1 MNLFAIAPIE
11 IALDDR
17 LSKTQIRVLLAIL
30 SFRNKNTNLCW
41 PSREQIQERCG
52 LDVHKISNAT
62 TALVELGWLNKVGNG
77 GNSRRCTYE
86 VIVPDIEN
94 TVPESG
100 TVYVNST
107 VPELGTMRVPELGT
121 MRVPE
126 LGTMRVPE
134 LVTGIKQTIKQTN
147 KQTIKQ
153 TIPTPPFSD
162 EKDSV
167 EPVKKNKQPET
178 SETWNAYSESYFNR
192 YGVEP
197 VRNATVSGQL
207 AQLIKR
213 LGKDESPHVASF
225 YVNHNNQFYVQK
237 MHTVGLLLADA
248 EKLRTEWATRR
259 QVTNTQAKQADKKQ
273 ATSNVFNQLI
283 EERRTANGD
292 Q

>member
-41 PSREQIQERCG
+41 PSREQIQERCK
-52 LDVHKISNAT
+52 LDINRISAT
-62 TALVELGWLNKVGNG
+62 TTSLVELGWLVKVGNG
-77 GNSRRCTYE
+77 GRSMRCNYE
-86 VIVPDIEN
+86 ITVPDLEVN
-94 TVPESG
+94 TITDSVTITDSI
-100 TVYVNST
+100 TVTDSVSKT
-107 VPELGTMRVPELGT
+107 L
-121 MRVPE
+121 
-126 LGTMRVPE
+126 
-134 LVTGIKQTIKQTN
+134 TGFVRGNKQTIKQTN

-213 LGKDESPHVASF
+213 LGKDESPHVAAF

-259 QVTNTQAKQADKKQ
+259 QVTNTQAKQADRKQ